1 MEKTGVDGAVAPRG
15 FKTAYERASR
25 KPASPRVLADILSL
39 VGFDVE
45 PEVVEGW
52 PLEKR
57 VEAEVWAC
65 REHAVASD
73 NPLRRHPRPE
83 WLPEPWQG
91 PDRGGVWGNAPTR
104 LEA

>member
-1 MEKTGVDGAVAPRG
+1 MAKRLMDSSPRG
-15 FKTAYERASR
+15 FKGAYERVA
-25 KPASPRVLADILSL
+25 KDPASAQVLSDILSL
-39 VGFDVE
+39 VGFDVA
-45 PEVVEGW
+45 PEVVELW

-73 NPLRRHPRPE
+73 NPLRRHPKPE

-91 PDRGGVWGNAPTR
+91 PDRGGVWGPAPTR
-104 LEA
+104 VEA